1 MKYSKSGAMLQ
12 STSPVTENQ
21 RLGKNV
27 NGKTAAGCEK
37 VKGIF
42 VGLIYKRCRK
52 IMAGNGQ
59 GLASVAIFVIVQP
72 EPQRSKVMLLMLYY
86 VARRY
91 SPAGTADEQ
100 RTGR

>member
-1 MKYSKSGAMLQ
+1 MLP

-52 IMAGNGQ
+52 IMAGNVQVLPKPGYFITSS
-59 GLASVAIFVIVQP
+59 LAT
-72 EPQRSKVMLLMLYY
+72 KVK
-86 VARRY
+86 
-91 SPAGTADEQ
+91 
-100 RTGR
+100 